1 MADAWGGAWGTSWAT
16 SWFGAQA
23 PPVGR
28 YLPRG
33 GVALNEEQR
42 EYWRRMREGEAASV
56 EPSPRIEAPPPPKA
70 AKAKPKPSV
79 EAPVIREALDGRVLE
94 SVRKTISK
102 LEAHK
107 LRELEDD
114 DEDVLLLIA

>member
-1 MADAWGGAWGTSWAT
+1 
-16 SWFGAQA
+16 
-23 PPVGR
+23 
-28 YLPRG
+28 
-33 GVALNEEQR
+33 
-42 EYWRRMREGEAASV
+42 MREGEAAPV
-56 EPSPRIEAPPPPKA
+56 EPAPRIEAPPPPKA

-79 EAPVIREALDGRVLE
+79 EAPRAEALDGRVLE
-94 SVRKTISK
+94 SVRKTVSK